1 MPHSRR
7 LARRFFSVL
16 ISLIV
21 ALAVPRPVPAFDTGL
36 TLCQIIDTVYRADGT
51 PAQGTIVLVWNAFT
65 TAAGQPVASGTLA
78 VILGPQGQF
87 NASLAPN
94 SGATP
99 AGTYYRATYKL
110 NDDAVQTAW
119 QGEYQVPTNSLAL
132 DAIPGDAVQVSV
144 PSREAAFT
152 AVVRQVNLQVMSLR
166 DDRCQYTIKFAN
178 DAAEP
183 LAFDLTEITL
193 PAPLTTIYNTG
204 TPSSSLY
211 IASLTSAQ
219 VTNVIATEIT
229 MDAGVAPP
237 AGGGIEV
244 RRSDGGWGP
253 SDSDNLAGRFN
264 TQTFVLP
271 RLSRVQGYY
280 LRQYDGSTPPK
291 YSRYSALLHVDYPL

>member
-21 ALAVPRPVPAFDTGL
+21 ALAIPHPLPALDSGL
-36 TLCQIIDTVYRADGT
+36 TLCQIIDTLYRADGT

-65 TAAGQPVASGTLA
+65 TAAD
-78 VILGPQGQF
+78 
-87 NASLAPN
+87 
-94 SGATP
+94 
-99 AGTYYRATYKL
+99 KL
-110 NDDAVQTAW
+110 NDDAVQAAW
-119 QGEYQVPTNSLAL
+119 QGEYQASSDSWAL

-144 PSREAAFT
+144 PSRGAAFN

-166 DDRCQYTIKFAN
+166 DDRCHYTIKFAN
-178 DAAEP
+178 DAAEC
-183 LAFDLTEITL
+183 LAFELTEMTL

-211 IASLTSAQ
+211 IAPLTAAQ
-219 VTNVIATEIT
+219 VTNVIATEVT
-229 MDAGVAPP
+229 VDAGIAPP

-253 SDSDNLAGRFN
+253 SDSGNLAGRFN
-264 TQTFVLP
+264 TQTLFC
-271 RLSRVQGYY
+271 RVC
-280 LRQYDGSTPPK
+280 RVCRAIICGSTTDRRPLNTRVTP
-291 YSRYSALLHVDYPL
+291 RYCMWTIRYEHMSQYLHTH